1 MPSLGADMDTG
12 TITEWLVHAGDT
24 VHRGDIVAVVDTDK
38 ADVEVEIFE
47 DGVVEELLV
56 AEGTEVAVGTPLAR
70 IGAGSGR
77 LPAAAPIAV
86 PEAEVEPA
94 PPAAPKAEPVGAPK
108 PELATGAAIAAGAAP
123 TQWRAPGTA
132 AAHVSPVVRRRAAEL
147 GVDLTTVAGTGKGGG
162 ITRADVERAAGA
174 SVPTSTATPKLAR
187 AASAP
192 TRRVSPRARRLASA
206 RGIDVDT
213 VTPTGP
219 SGAVVGADVEQ
230 AEQPAPR
237 PTASR
242 AGRAAD
248 KTAGMRAAIARTM
261 TRSKREIPHYY
272 LATQID
278 FSRARAYLLERNEAR
293 PVTERVLP
301 AALLLKATAIGVRS
315 TPELNGFWVDDEYRP
330 SDAVHLGVAI
340 SLRGGGLVAP
350 AIHDA
355 DGRTLDEMMT
365 ALRDL
370 VTRVRGGSLRAS
382 EMSDPT
388 ITVTN
393 LGEQGV
399 ETVYGVIYPP
409 QVALVGF
416 GTVVERPR
424 AVDGMVGAHPT
435 VTATLA
441 GDHRASDGAS
451 GARLLNVIDRLLQEP
466 EAL

>member
-1 MPSLGADMDTG
+1 MGEFRMPSLGADMDAG
-12 TITEWLVHAGDT
+12 TITEWLVHPGDA

-56 AEGTEVAVGTPLAR
+56 AEGSEVAVGTPLAR
-70 IGAGSGR
+70 IGAAG
-77 LPAAAPIAV
+77 
-86 PEAEVEPA
+86 AEPSVA
-94 PPAAPKAEPVGAPK
+94 PPAAGRPEPP
-108 PELATGAAIAAGAAP
+108 PEPSSEPAP
-123 TQWRAPGTA
+123 TRWRAPRP
-132 AAHVSPVVRRRAAEL
+132 AAHVSPVVRRLAAEL
-147 GVDLTTVAGTGKGGG
+147 GVDLANLSGTGKGGG

-174 SVPTSTATPKLAR
+174 PAAR
-187 AASAP
+187 PVAAAPPEPPPAPPSARS
-192 TRRVSPRARRLASA
+192 TRRASPRARRLASE
-206 RGIDVDT
+206 RGIDLEAT
-213 VTPTGP
+213 TPTGP
-219 SGAVVGADVEQ
+219 SGAVVGADVER
-230 AEQPAPR
+230 AEPPARR
-237 PTASR
+237 PTVAR
-242 AGRAAD
+242 AGRATD
-248 KTAGMRAAIARTM
+248 KAAGMRAAIARAM
-261 TRSKREIPHYY
+261 ARSKREIPHYY

-278 FSRARAYLLERNEAR
+278 FSRARAHLLERNEPR

-315 TPELNGFWVDDEYRP
+315 TPELNGFWVDDEYQP

-355 DGRTLDEMMT
+355 DDRTLDDLMA

-370 VTRVRGGSLRAS
+370 VTRARAGSLRAS

-388 ITVTN
+388 MTVTN

-416 GTVVERPR
+416 GSIVERPW
-424 AVDGMVGAHPT
+424 AADGMVGAHPT

-466 EAL
+466 EGL